1 MKPKNSDDP
10 VQQSSLIKAICT
22 VLAAALIFVIS
33 VSYIFHDFNILS
45 GSSFQNK
52 TLENITIFIAL
63 SSLFVFIC
71 ACLAIIFIL
80 ITKLVN
86 ALKK

>member
-10 VQQSSLIKAICT
+10 VQQSSLIKVICT
-22 VLAAALIFVIS
+22 VLTAALIFVIS